1 MNTTQERILIAVI
14 LLVAGM
20 LLYPPFQRVAS
31 NGATYNMGYGW
42 IFDPPGRD
50 ATVNVAILLMQWVG
64 VLVVGGLGFFLA
76 KGADPSTNSQGPKGV
91 GGWLLLLVAG
101 MLAIGPLLG
110 AARVGSAMFFVEAQF
125 PALKTMGEWGAYKT
139 VMWLAFF
146 AFAALSV
153 YGGWG
158 LLRGKDW
165 SMVGRAKTVLWL
177 VGPGGSLVL
186 GVLIPKM
193 TLSESNIDGGVVGGF
208 IASVLS
214 AAIWTAYLSKSKR
227 VRNTYSDPA
236 VSGDIPHEIVGN
248 LPAITAKVTTTLGN
262 SGPAVPSNSATHESD
277 DWAYERISE
286 EIESGNRDKAT
297 WTRAFANT
305 GGDDKQTTALYIK
318 LRVEK
323 LKAIEEAAETNAA
336 NQIEEVIP
344 SKCDAPAV
352 DQVVSESNIV
362 TPITIGVAMGALI
375 LLVVVFGAKLSGALG
390 PTPAPAPAGGGTV
403 SAPSIPTLLSPQEM
417 RPGKVFKDCADCPEM
432 VIVPAGSFEMGSNAD
447 ECEEKPVHT
456 VRIGKPFAMGKTE
469 VTQGQWRSIMGSNPS
484 RFSSCGDDCPVEGV
498 SWNDAKTFIERL
510 SGKTG
515 KTYRLP
521 SESEWEYACRAGGT
535 HTYCGGENID
545 SVAWYKSNS
554 GNKTHSVATKQA
566 NAWGLHDMSGNVS
579 EWVEDCL
586 SKDYYGAPTDGSA
599 RTSGGCERRVVR
611 GGSWYS
617 QPRPA
622 CSAFR
627 FFGEASGLLGNF
639 SSGIRLARMLQ

>member
-1 MNTTQERILIAVI
+1 MNTNQKRILIAVI

-20 LLYPPFQRVAS
+20 LLYPPFQRVVS

-50 ATVNVAILLMQWVG
+50 ATVNVVILLMQWVG

-110 AARVGSAMFFVEAQF
+110 AARVGSAMYFVEAQF
-125 PALKTMGEWGAYKT
+125 PALKTMGEWGTYKT
-139 VMWLAFF
+139 VMWLAFLT
-146 AFAALSV
+146 FAALSV

-165 SMVGRAKTVLWL
+165 SAVGRAKSILWL
-177 VGPGGSLVL
+177 IGPGASLVL

-193 TLSESNIDGGVVGGF
+193 TLSESNIDGGFVGGF

-236 VSGDIPHEIVGN
+236 ASGDIPHEIVGN
-248 LPAITAKVTTTLGN
+248 LPATPAKVTTTPGN

-277 DWAYERISE
+277 DWAYEKISE

-323 LKAIEEAAETNAA
+323 LKAIEEAAVTNAA
-336 NQIEEVIP
+336 KQNEEVTP
-344 SKCDAPAV
+344 PKSDAPAV
-352 DQVVSESNIV
+352 DQAVSESNIV
-362 TPITIGVAMGALI
+362 TPVTIGVAIGALI

-390 PTPAPAPAGGGTV
+390 PTPTPAPVGDGTA
-403 SAPSIPTLLSPQEM
+403 SGPSIPTLLSPQEM

-432 VIVPAGSFEMGSNAD
+432 VILSAGSFDMGSNNGD
-447 ECEEKPVHT
+447 SDEKPVHT
-456 VRIGKPFAMGKTE
+456 VRIGNPFAMGKTE

-484 RFSSCGDDCPVEGV
+484 LFSSCGDDCPVEGV
-498 SWNDAKTFIERL
+498 SWDDAKIFIQRL
-510 SGKTG
+510 SVKTG
-515 KTYRLP
+515 KAYRLP
-521 SESEWEYACRAGGT
+521 SEAEWEYACRAGGT
-535 HTYCGGENID
+535 HTYCGGEDID

-554 GNKTHSVATKQA
+554 GNNTHSVATKQA
-566 NAWGLHDMSGNVS
+566 NAWGLHDMSGNVW
-579 EWVEDCL
+579 EWVEDCWT
-586 SKDYYGAPTDGSA
+586 KNYNGAPTDGNA
-599 RTSGGCERRVVR
+599 WTSGGCDRRVLR
-611 GGSWYS
+611 GGSWAGK
-617 QPRPA
+617 PPFAR
-622 CSAFR
+622 SANR
-627 FFGEASGLLGNF
+627 FVDVLPDLHGDAGR
-639 SSGIRLARMLQ
+639 GIRPARMLP